1 MPVTKFLIVYL
12 LVDRRCTYNILLLI
26 ADLKNHNMILGLQ
39 GEA

>member
-12 LVDRRCTYNILLLI
+12 LVDRCFTYNILLLI
-26 ADLKNHNMILGLQ
+26 ADLKNHNMILELQ